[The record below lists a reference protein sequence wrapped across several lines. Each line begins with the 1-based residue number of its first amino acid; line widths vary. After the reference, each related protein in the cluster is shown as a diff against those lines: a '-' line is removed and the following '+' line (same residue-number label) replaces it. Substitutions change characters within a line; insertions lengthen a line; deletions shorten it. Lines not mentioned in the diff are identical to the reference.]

1 MKSSRLRT
9 LALAIAAGSLMM
21 STQAHAAFAVL
32 SASANPAATM
42 VTITGSDLV
51 AGPKKPQVYL
61 GTTALEIVGTA
72 SNTEIVAALPPVAPG
87 TYLLVVTNGPGA
99 AQMDEMWITIG
110 AVGPSGPQGPAGPQ
124 GPQGPQG
131 VQGPAG
137 PQGPQGAQGPVGPE
151 GPAGPQGPQGPQGA
165 AGQSVTVAQLAIGD
179 PNCPGGGAAISA
191 NGVTAYVCG
200 YAAPAPTV
208 FPESKIVDAADFE
221 RIANWTGLPSGTTWT
236 LCYRMTDHGTTAAA
250 FHGNCDNRGRTITV
264 ARTSLNKVV
273 GGYASVGWT
282 GARCSGG
289 TSDAGAFLFSV
300 TNNHKHTL
308 LANQAGNALWDCST
322 YGPTFGGGFDLLVR
336 DGQGSTNLG
345 YSYSC
350 RVGSGAEC
358 TNDFAGAGTF
368 SYTEVEVFY
377 AS

>member
-1 MKSSRLRT
+1 MKSSHPRT
-9 LALAIAAGSLMM
+9 AVAVAFALAVGSLMM
-21 STQAHAAFAVL
+21 STQAHAVFAVL

-61 GTTALEIVGTA
+61 GTTPLEIVGAAT
-72 SNTEIVAALPPVAPG
+72 NTEIVAALPPVAPG
-87 TYLLVVTNGPGA
+87 SYLLIVTNGKGA
-99 AQMDEMWITIG
+99 AQMEEMWITIG
-110 AVGPSGPQGPAGPQ
+110 AVGPAGPQ
-124 GPQGPQG
+124 GPQGP
-131 VQGPAG
+131 AG
-137 PQGPQGAQGPVGPE
+137 SQGPQGAQGAQGPQGPAGSQ
-151 GPAGPQGPQGPQGA
+151 GPAGPAGPQGPQGA

-200 YAAPAPTV
+200 YAPPAPPV
-208 FPESKIVDAADFE
+208 FPESKIVDAAQFE
-221 RIANWTGLPSGTTWT
+221 QINDWTGLPSGTTWT
-236 LCYRMTDHGTTAAA
+236 LCYRMTDHGTSSAA

-264 ARTSLNKVV
+264 ARTSLNQVV
-273 GGYASVGWT
+273 GGYASVAWT

-308 LANQAGNALWDCST
+308 LANQAGNALWDCSS

-350 RVGSGAEC
+350 RVGSGADC
-358 TNDFAGAGTF
+358 ANDFAGAGTF
-368 SYTEVEVFY
+368 GYTEVEVFY